1 MGWIVWDKG
10 QHGLTMS
17 DGELAWS
24 SFDKALRIIT
34 LNRCTIGERGGNIH
48 RCQKPVKTL
57 EEAVNEIGGVH
68 PDWDKI
74 TCFRI
79 GFKEGAR
86 WQTKQP
92 PWVSVKERLPNENE
106 DIIIL
111 CKHGAI
117 FNGTYSNNVWF
128 CMDGYIHD
136 MYKGNPIYSSMSSI
150 PSSWEPIAWM
160 PRPKFEE

>member
-1 MGWIVWDKG
+1 MKQTV
-10 QHGLTMS
+10 
-17 DGELAWS
+17 
-24 SFDKALRIIT
+24 
-34 LNRCTIGERGGNIH
+34 
-48 RCQKPVKTL
+48 
-57 EEAVNEIGGVH
+57 EEAASENILFNHRTVDRTLSGKDLAKFGEMNFVQ
-68 PDWDKI
+68 
-74 TCFRI
+74 
-79 GFKEGAR
+79 GAE
-86 WQTKQP
+86 WKSKQSL
-92 PWVSVKERLPNENE
+92 WISVKERLPDENE